1 MSTTPRYYPVL
12 WKMCPYRTR
21 CLNCIKVIDNM
32 NIYGHLGLDK
42 QTIAGTSFVRSRNIS
57 LGLLC
62 VYCGVLCMNS
72 VCLFWRVL

>member
-1 MSTTPRYYPVL
+1 MLIEPDLP
-12 WKMCPYRTR
+12 P
-21 CLNCIKVIDNM
+21 
-32 NIYGHLGLDK
+32 LGSDK
-42 QTIAGTSFVRSRNIS
+42 QTIAGTSFGRSRNIS

>member
-1 MSTTPRYYPVL
+1 MNG
-12 WKMCPYRTR
+12 
-21 CLNCIKVIDNM
+21 LNSATAYACQLPCEHTERRR
-32 NIYGHLGLDK
+32 HLGTDK
-42 QTIAGTSFVRSRNIS
+42 QTIAGTSFGRSRNIS